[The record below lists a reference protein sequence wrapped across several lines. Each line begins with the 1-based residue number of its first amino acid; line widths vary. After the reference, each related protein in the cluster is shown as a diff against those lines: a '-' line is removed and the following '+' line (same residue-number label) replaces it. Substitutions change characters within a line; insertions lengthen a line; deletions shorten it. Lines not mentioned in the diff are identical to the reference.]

1 MNGIVRWDP
10 FRELE
15 EIHNRLT
22 GIFDRTPMRRDDR
35 RESISAATEWAPMVD
50 ISEDNKSYSVKVELP
65 EMKREDIKVNVENGV
80 LAVSG
85 ERKFEKEEKDRKYH
99 RVERSYGSFL
109 RSFSLPDN
117 ADASQVSAQYRDGV
131 LTVNVA
137 KSEKAKP
144 RTVEVKVD

>member
-22 GIFDRTPMRRDDR
+22 GIFDRTPMRQDDK
-35 RESISAATEWAPMVD
+35 REAIGATAQWAPVVD
-50 ISEDNKSYSVKVELP
+50 ISEDDKSYTVKVELP
-65 EMKREDIKVNVENGV
+65 EMKREDIKVSVENGV
-80 LAVSG
+80 LAISG
-85 ERKFEKEEKDRKYH
+85 ERKMEKEENGRRFH

-117 ADASQVSAQYRDGV
+117 ADPNQVNAQYREGM
-131 LTVNVA
+131 LTVNVG

-144 RTVEVKVD
+144 RSIEVKVS

>member
-35 RESISAATEWAPMVD
+35 RESISAAAEWAPMVD

>member
-22 GIFDRTPMRRDDR
+22 GIFDRTPMRPDDK
-35 RESISAATEWAPMVD
+35 RESIAAATEWAPMVD
-50 ISEDNKSYSVKVELP
+50 ISENEKHYTIKVELP
-65 EMKREDIKVNVENGV
+65 EMKREDIKVSVENGV

-99 RVERSYGSFL
+99 RVERAYGSFL

-117 ADASQVSAQYRDGV
+117 ADANQVNAQYRDGV

-144 RTVEVKVD
+144 RSVEVKVA

>member
-22 GIFDRTPMRRDDR
+22 GIFDRTPMRGADK
-35 RESISAATEWAPMVD
+35 REAIAASEWAPVAD
-50 ISEDNKSYSVKVELP
+50 IAEDDKSYTVKVELP

-80 LAVSG
+80 LAISG
-85 ERKFEKEEKDRKYH
+85 ERKQEKEEKNRRFH
-99 RVERSYGSFL
+99 RIERSYGSFM
-109 RSFSLPDN
+109 RSFTLPED
-117 ADASQVSAQYRDGV
+117 ADANQVNAQYRDGV
-131 LTVNVA
+131 LTVNVM

-144 RTVEVKVD
+144 RKAEIQVS